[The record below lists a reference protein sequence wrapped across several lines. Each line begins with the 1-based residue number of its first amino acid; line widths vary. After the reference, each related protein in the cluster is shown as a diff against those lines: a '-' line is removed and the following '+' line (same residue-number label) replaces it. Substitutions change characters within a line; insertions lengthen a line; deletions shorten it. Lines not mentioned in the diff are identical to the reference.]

1 MPPPTSS
8 NQNIDSSVQ
17 LSLRFLPE
25 MNTIQ
30 RALACIF
37 HCRAMGLLSMLG
49 LVLLALFTASYWLPL
64 MGPIVAHTV
73 QFGLFLIAFVL
84 LTVSLYFIWI
94 DLLKPVLDIE
104 GWSQQMRSGHLD
116 YKIQIPSSGEL
127 AKLSEDLNDLG
138 TMMYHLSKETE
149 EQLHQHTHYNQQKTQ
164 SLSILYD
171 VAASINISSS
181 LEDLLK
187 RFLKSLTVEIQ
198 AHAGSVRLLNSEN
211 QMELVASIGFD
222 KELIEKERLL
232 PAQSCVCGQ
241 LDDCDQLIFQDNL
254 LPCGKSVDHPF
265 FGSELGL
272 IVVPLQYQS
281 KTLGVYNLFVHQDIY
296 KSKNND
302 DYRELFTSIGR
313 HLGMAI
319 AKARLDEEST
329 KLSIMQER
337 NRISYELHD
346 SLAQTL
352 ASIRLQVRVLDEI
365 LHQDDEAS
373 TWQQLERIE
382 NTVDEANTELRSLI
396 AHFQAPIRK
405 QALIPAVQDIVKRF
419 RTESDIHIF
428 FQHTINDPLVLS
440 DMHHLEVVRIIQE
453 ALNNIRKH
461 SQANVA
467 RIMIRNRDDDRLQ
480 VLIEDDGVGL
490 KKTNEKAG
498 PGEQIGLNSMK
509 ERASRMKAE
518 FTLESEPGEG
528 TRIILEFDLKLAQ
541 SEQPSVT
548 IENQFSLT

>member
-1 MPPPTSS
+1 MSS
-8 NQNIDSSVQ
+8 GSDQNVHGAHQ
-17 LSLRFLPE
+17 LSFRFLPE
-25 MNTIQ
+25 INTIQ
-30 RALACIF
+30 RALSCIL
-37 HCRAMGLLSMLG
+37 HCRAVGVLALLGLNLLLLFSIDIWSGGLSASAASMLETG
-49 LVLLALFTASYWLPL
+49 LHLAAFALL
-64 MGPIVAHTV
+64 
-73 QFGLFLIAFVL
+73 GLAFYLIWV
-84 LTVSLYFIWI
+84 

-104 GWSQQMRSGHLD
+104 NWSQQMRSGHLD
-116 YKIQIPSSGEL
+116 YKIEPPKTGEL
-127 AKLSEDLNDLG
+127 VRLSEDLNDLG
-138 TMMYHLSKETE
+138 TMMYHLSKDTE
-149 EQLHQHTHYNQQKTQ
+149 EQLIQHTEYNQQKTQ

-171 VAASINISSS
+171 VAASINISRN

-187 RFLKSLTVEIQ
+187 RFLKTLTNVIQ
-198 AHAGSVRLLNSEN
+198 AHAGAVRLLNKDN

-222 KELIEKERLL
+222 DELIEKERLL

-241 LDDCDQLIFQDNL
+241 VGDFDQLIYQDSV
-254 LPCGKSVDHPF
+254 LPCGKTVSHPF
-265 FGSELGL
+265 FGDQLGL

-281 KTLGVYNLFVHQDIY
+281 ETLGVYNLFVNKEIY
-296 KSKNND
+296 ASKNND

-337 NRISYELHD
+337 NRLSYELHD

-365 LHQDDEAS
+365 LHQDDEAT

-396 AHFQAPIRK
+396 AHFQAPIPK
-405 QALIPAVQDIVKRF
+405 QDLVPAVQEIVKRF

-428 FQHTINDPLVLS
+428 FQHNIHESLNLS
-440 DMHHLEVVRIIQE
+440 DKHHLEVVRIIQE

-461 SQANVA
+461 SEANVA
-467 RIMIRNRDDDRLQ
+467 RIMIRLRDDNKLSIL
-480 VLIEDDGVGL
+480 VEDDGVGL
-490 KKTNEKAG
+490 RQSTESAK

-509 ERASRMKAE
+509 ERASRIKAE
-518 FTLESEPGEG
+518 FSLESESGEG
-528 TRIILEFDLKLAQ
+528 TRIMLGVDLAQ
-541 SEQPSVT
+541 AKSKQPSIKVD
-548 IENQFSLT
+548 NRFNLT

>member
-1 MPPPTSS
+1 M
-8 NQNIDSSVQ
+8 SSVPDQNVDNALQ
-17 LSLRFLPE
+17 LSLRFQPQISSFKRTLS
-25 MNTIQ
+25 
-30 RALACIF
+30 CIF
-37 HCRAMGLLSMLG
+37 RCRAMGF
-49 LVLLALFTASYWLPL
+49 LALLGISLIAIYTSRLWLPQ
-64 MGPIVAHTV
+64 VASDYRDLLYI
-73 QFGLFLIAFVL
+73 GLYLFSFSFLLISFYL
-84 LTVSLYFIWI
+84 IWI
-94 DLLKPVLDIE
+94 DLLKPILNIE
-104 GWSQQMRSGHLD
+104 VWSQQMRSGHLE
-116 YKIQIPSSGEL
+116 YKMAVPRHGEITR
-127 AKLSEDLNDLG
+127 LSEDLNDLG
-138 TMMYHLSKETE
+138 TMMYHLARDTE
-149 EQLHQHTHYNQQKTQ
+149 EQLFQHTQHTEQKTQ

-187 RFLKSLTVEIQ
+187 RFLKTLTEVI
-198 AHAGSVRLLNSEN
+198 HANAGAVRLLNADGR
-211 QMELVASIGFD
+211 MELVASIGFD
-222 KELIEKERLL
+222 DELIEKERIL
-232 PAQSCVCGQ
+232 PAESCICGKIEN
-241 LDDCDQLIFQDNL
+241 CDELLFQESV
-254 LPCGKSVDHPF
+254 LPCGKKVGHKF
-265 FGSELGL
+265 FGEDLGL

-281 KTLGVYNLFVHQDIY
+281 KILGVYNLFVEKDIY
-296 KSKNND
+296 KAKNTE

-365 LHQDDEAS
+365 LHQDDEES

-405 QALIPAVQDIVKRF
+405 QALIPAVQEIVKRF

-428 FQHTINDPLVLS
+428 FQHTINEPLNLS
-440 DMHHLEVVRIIQE
+440 DKHHLEVVRIIQE

-467 RIMIRNRDDDRLQ
+467 RIMIRNRAEHRLQ
-480 VLIEDDGVGL
+480 ILIEDDGTGL
-490 KKTNEKAG
+490 TQNTDTAK

-509 ERASRMKAE
+509 ERASRIKAD
-518 FTLESEPGEG
+518 FTLESDPGEG
-528 TRIILEFDLKLAQ
+528 TRIILEFDLQRAQ
-541 SEQPSVT
+541 SEQPSVK
-548 IENQFSLT
+548 IESAFNLT